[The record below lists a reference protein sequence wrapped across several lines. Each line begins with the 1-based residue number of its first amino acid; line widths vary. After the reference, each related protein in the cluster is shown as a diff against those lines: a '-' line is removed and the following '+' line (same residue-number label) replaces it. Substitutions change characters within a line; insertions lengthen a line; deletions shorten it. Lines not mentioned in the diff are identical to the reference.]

1 MKAKHFFTPESVYRE
16 QQHRM
21 ESNQGQL
28 LVASCRSASYMTE
41 RVVDVYERLLKDS
54 GSSESISRLDDI
66 DESFSDSETK
76 VRISR
81 HVGGADVFL
90 FQSLLDPR
98 SDRTVNDNYMRFL
111 IAVRAFREH
120 GANRITAVLPYLA
133 YARQDKPTKFKREPT
148 TARLMA
154 DLGLSAGIDRVI
166 SWDPHSG
173 PIRGFYGQT
182 PTNMLDPL
190 SLFTDFFSEYR
201 GRPDVIAVAP
211 DAGATKLIMHFAKAM
226 ELQSAVAVKYRPEQ
240 EESKITDVIGDFT
253 GKRRAIVLDDMISS
267 AGTVGALV
275 KLLAEKKGIEEV
287 FLAASHNLCM
297 EQAFS
302 ALTELHRDYGLKKV
316 FITNSIPQLDSFE
329 GLDFLTVM
337 DLSGIFARTI
347 NRIHYNYSV
356 SEIFL

>member
-1 MKAKHFFTPESVYRE
+1 
-16 QQHRM
+16 M

-28 LVASCRSASYMTE
+28 LIASCRSAGYMAE
-41 RVVDVYERLLKDS
+41 QVVQVYEQLLKES
-54 GSSESISRLDDI
+54 GSAERIAYLDNI
-66 DESFSDSETK
+66 DESFSDTETK

-98 SDRTVNDNYMRFL
+98 SDRTVNDNYLRFL

-148 TARLMA
+148 TARLMS
-154 DLGLSAGIDRVI
+154 DLALSAGIDRVI

-190 SLFTDFFSEYR
+190 SLFTDFFTEYR
-201 GRPDVIAVAP
+201 ASPDVIAVAP

-226 ELQSAVAVKYRPEQ
+226 DIQSAVAVKYRPEQ
-240 EESKITDVIGDFT
+240 EESKITDIIGDFS
-253 GKRRAIVLDDMISS
+253 GKSKAIVLDDMISS
-267 AGTVGALV
+267 AGTVSALV
-275 KLLAEKKGIEEV
+275 KLLAEKKGIKEV

-297 EQAFS
+297 DQAFS
-302 ALTELHRDYGLKKV
+302 SLTELSREYGLKKV
-316 FITNSIPQLDSFE
+316 FITNSIPQLGSFRE
-329 GLDFLTVM
+329 LDFLTVM
-337 DLSGIFARTI
+337 DLSAIFARTI